1 MVRSS
6 RRGVVPRR
14 ILIAAAVALVPV
26 IAGCEAGNNAPTLQW
41 HQPTDGTVAS
51 AGIGDTITI
60 SNLFVL
66 GPPVGAVLP
75 RGQNAGVFVGL
86 VNIGPTDRLIAI
98 KAPGIA
104 QSVQLPPGG
113 INLRS
118 QSRVLLT
125 GPKPLIVLRHLVK
138 PLAGGSVITIDLI
151 FQKAGIKTL
160 PVPVLPRVSEFTTF
174 SPPPA
179 SSPSPTRAASH
190 SARAAKGKHA
200 SATPSPS
207 SSP

>member
-1 MVRSS
+1 MIRSS
-6 RRGVVPRR
+6 RCGVVPRR

-51 AGIGDTITI
+51 AGTGDSITI

-66 GPPVGAVLP
+66 GPPVGAVLH
-75 RGQNAGVFVGL
+75 RGQNAGLFLGL
-86 VNIGPTDRLIAI
+86 VNIGQADRLIAI

-104 QSVQLPPGG
+104 RSVQLPVGG
-113 INLRS
+113 IKLGS

-125 GPKPLIVLRHLVK
+125 GPKPLIVLQQLVK

-151 FQKAGIKTL
+151 FQKAGTKTL
-160 PVPVLPRVSEFTTF
+160 PVPVMPSVSNYSTF

-179 SSPSPTRAASH
+179 SSPSPIGAASH
-190 SARAAKGKHA
+190 SAKAAKGRRA